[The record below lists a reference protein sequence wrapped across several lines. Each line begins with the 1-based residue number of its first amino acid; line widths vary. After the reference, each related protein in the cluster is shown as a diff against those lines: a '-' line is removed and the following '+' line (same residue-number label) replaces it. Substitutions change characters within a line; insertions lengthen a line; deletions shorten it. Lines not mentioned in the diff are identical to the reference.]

1 MIYSIGKNLG
11 NKLTGI
17 EQAMIN
23 RLKLFKDN
31 LVPNK
36 LIFTSWSPRL
46 YMHAH
51 SLNIDSKDI
60 FSLYDFLQDS
70 INFEKKH
77 IDWINYWKNICNYT
91 LNSLKIRMILKYTI
105 TTHIK
110 CMCILLIQ
118 IIKL

>member
-36 LIFTSWSPRL
+36 LIHILVTTFIYACTFVKHRFKR
-46 YMHAH
+46 YFQ
-51 SLNIDSKDI
+51 SLR
-60 FSLYDFLQDS
+60 FS
-70 INFEKKH
+70 
-77 IDWINYWKNICNYT
+77 T
-91 LNSLKIRMILKYTI
+91 R
-105 TTHIK
+105 
-110 CMCILLIQ
+110 
-118 IIKL
+118 

>member
-46 YMHAH
+46 YRFKRYFQ
-51 SLNIDSKDI
+51 SLR
-60 FSLYDFLQDS
+60 FS
-70 INFEKKH
+70 
-77 IDWINYWKNICNYT
+77 T
-91 LNSLKIRMILKYTI
+91 R
-105 TTHIK
+105 
-110 CMCILLIQ
+110 
-118 IIKL
+118 

>member
-36 LIFTSWSPRL
+36 LIFTSWSRL

-51 SLNIDSKDI
+51 SLNIDSKI
-60 FSLYDFLQDS
+60 FSVFTIFYKIVL
-70 INFEKKH
+70 
-77 IDWINYWKNICNYT
+77 T
-91 LNSLKIRMILKYTI
+91 LRKTY
-105 TTHIK
+105 
-110 CMCILLIQ
+110 
-118 IIKL
+118 

>member
-36 LIFTSWSPRL
+36 LIFTSWSHV
-46 YMHAH
+46 YICMH
-51 SLNIDSKDI
+51 
-60 FSLYDFLQDS
+60 
-70 INFEKKH
+70 
-77 IDWINYWKNICNYT
+77 
-91 LNSLKIRMILKYTI
+91 IR
-105 TTHIK
+105 
-110 CMCILLIQ
+110 
-118 IIKL
+118 

>member
-46 YMHAH
+46 YIHAH
-51 SLNIDSKDI
+51 SLNI
-60 FSLYDFLQDS
+60 Y
-70 INFEKKH
+70 
-77 IDWINYWKNICNYT
+77 
-91 LNSLKIRMILKYTI
+91 
-105 TTHIK
+105 
-110 CMCILLIQ
+110 
-118 IIKL
+118 